1 MKKKQSIQVNA
12 ILNVIKQGCVIVFPL
27 VTYSYITR
35 VLGSDNLGRYSF
47 SDSVI
52 QYFITIASLGVPT
65 YAIREVARVRE
76 DKEKMEKLTTE
87 FFSIN
92 VLMTII
98 SLLTLYLMV
107 KVVPRINQEAILIY
121 ILSIEI
127 IAGTLGRDWL
137 NNVFENFFY
146 LTLRYIVIQTIS
158 MILILTL
165 VKSKNDLI
173 LYTCIM
179 MISYSMNYILN
190 IYFTRKY
197 LPYRFT
203 FHLNLKT
210 HLKPIIYLFCVSIAA
225 MIYVKSDIIILG
237 FFRSNSEVGVYSIA
251 SNVYTVIKSL
261 LNAVIVV
268 AIPRISVYLGNND
281 RKNYMSLL
289 SGLRNVLY
297 VFAIPS
303 IIGLFFLSKD
313 ILAVLAPPSFAYGS
327 NSLRILCIALFFTVI
342 GCFYSQAVL
351 VPNRNEKSYF
361 YATIISGIVN
371 ISLNFV
377 FIPLWGLNGAAITTV
392 LAEII
397 VMFICRRGS
406 EAYIDTFS
414 SMKMMPLII
423 GCIAIAI
430 ICQLCQMFVTSL
442 FLRII
447 ISVFGSVIVYGIIL
461 LVGKNEVAL
470 NGMNMIKS
478 KIKKYKDTFYCEK

>member
-12 ILNVIKQGCVIVFPL
+12 LLNVIKQGCVIIFPL
-27 VTYSYITR
+27 ITYSYITR
-35 VLGSDNLGRYSF
+35 VLGSNNLGRYSF

-52 QYFITIASLGVPT
+52 QYFIAIASLGVPT

-92 VLMTII
+92 VFMTII
-98 SLLTLYLMV
+98 SLIILFLLV
-107 KVVPRINQEAILIY
+107 QFVPRINKEAAIIY

-127 IAGTLGRDWL
+127 ITGTLGRDWL

-146 LTLRYIVIQTIS
+146 LTLRYIIIQTVS

-165 VKSKNDLI
+165 VKSQNDLI
-173 LYTCIM
+173 LYTWIM

-190 IYFTRKY
+190 IYFTRRY
-197 LPYRFT
+197 LPYRLT
-203 FHLNLKT
+203 VHLNLKK

-237 FFRSNSEVGVYSIA
+237 FFKSNSEVGVYSIA

-268 AIPRISVYLGNND
+268 AIPRISVYLGDND

-303 IIGLFFLSKD
+303 VIGLFFLSKD
-313 ILAVLAPPSFAYGS
+313 ILSVLAPASFAYG
-327 NSLRILCIALFFTVI
+327 NVSLRILCFALFFTVF
-342 GCFYSQAVL
+342 GCYYSQAVL
-351 VPNRNEKSYF
+351 IPNRNEKSYF

-371 ISLNFV
+371 VGLNFV

-392 LAEII
+392 LAEFI
-397 VMFICRRGS
+397 VMIICKRGS
-406 EAYIDTFS
+406 KEYLDTFD
-414 SMKMMPLII
+414 SMKITPLIV
-423 GCIAIAI
+423 GCICVAIVCYL
-430 ICQLCQMFVTSL
+430 CQLFILSL
-442 FLRII
+442 FLRILA
-447 ISVFGSVIVYGIIL
+447 SVVLSVIVYATIL
-461 LVGKNEVAL
+461 IMGKNEVAL
-470 NGMNMIKS
+470 DGVKMIKS
-478 KIKKYKDTFYCEK
+478 KMKRM